1 MNNNTNTAAPKA
13 PLIRKIGYGL
23 GDMSSSMFWKI
34 FTAYL
39 PFFYSTV
46 FGLSLVD
53 ATFLML
59 ITRIWDAISDPLMGI
74 IADRTETKWGKYRP
88 YLLWIAVPFAIAG
101 ILLFTTPDLGYEGKR
116 IWAYVTYILMMT
128 VYTAINVPYGAM
140 LGVMTADSDEKTVFS
155 SFRMFFAYA
164 GSFVVLAGWE
174 PLCKFFNNM
183 QGIDSNANDPN
194 SWQYAMIVVGIC
206 CLILFLMTFLMT
218 RETVKS
224 IKKESSVGSDLKTL
238 LRNSPW
244 WILLGGVLFFNLFS
258 AVRYTAGPFFFASVI
273 GEDAHIQ
280 FFSME
285 FLFYA
290 GIFFAVGEVS
300 NMLGVAMTPFI
311 SSKLGKKN
319 TFMYS
324 LILMIILSCV
334 FFFAPLTASGYWIM
348 LALQVLINILTGIG
362 SPLVWS
368 MYADVADY
376 AEHKFNT
383 SSTGLIFSSS
393 SMAQKFGGAIGGS
406 AVTAILAV
414 VGFNTNTIDETKTKE
429 YFQRE
434 NVMQVACEMSQ
445 ADTTFQLKDIEAYS
459 KLLTLDEVEDLF
471 SEYGVGKEAFQ
482 PEILKT
488 YAIHH
493 ETGEVIPDDL
503 ATDISKERAG
513 QSESA
518 LLWVRALMSFVPALA
533 AALSLL
539 FILIYPLSTKRM
551 REIQKELEI
560 RRAAK

>member
-1 MNNNTNTAAPKA
+1 
-13 PLIRKIGYGL
+13 
-23 GDMSSSMFWKI
+23 
-34 FTAYL
+34 
-39 PFFYSTV
+39 
-46 FGLSLVD
+46 
-53 ATFLML
+53 
-59 ITRIWDAISDPLMGI
+59 
-74 IADRTETKWGKYRP
+74 
-88 YLLWIAVPFAIAG
+88 
-101 ILLFTTPDLGYEGKR
+101 
-116 IWAYVTYILMMT
+116 
-128 VYTAINVPYGAM
+128 
-140 LGVMTADSDEKTVFS
+140 
-155 SFRMFFAYA
+155 
-164 GSFVVLAGWE
+164 
-174 PLCKFFNNM
+174 
-183 QGIDSNANDPN
+183 
-194 SWQYAMIVVGIC
+194 
-206 CLILFLMTFLMT
+206 
-218 RETVKS
+218 
-224 IKKESSVGSDLKTL
+224 
-238 LRNSPW
+238 
-244 WILLGGVLFFNLFS
+244 
-258 AVRYTAGPFFFASVI
+258 
-273 GEDAHIQ
+273 
-280 FFSME
+280 
-285 FLFYA
+285 
-290 GIFFAVGEVS
+290 
-300 NMLGVAMTPFI
+300 
-311 SSKLGKKN
+311 
-319 TFMYS
+319 
-324 LILMIILSCV
+324 MIILSCV

-493 ETGEVIPDDL
+493 KTGEVIPDDL

>member
-59 ITRIWDAISDPLMGI
+59 ITRIWDAISDPMMGI
-74 IADRTETKWGKYRP
+74 IADRTQTKWGKYRP
-88 YLLWIAVPFAIAG
+88 YLLWMAVPFALVG

-174 PLCKFFNNM
+174 PLCKLFNKV
-183 QGIDSNANDPN
+183 QGIDNSVNDPS
-194 SWQYAMIVVGIC
+194 SWQYAMIVVALC
-206 CLILFLMTFLMT
+206 CLVLFVLTFLMT

-224 IKKESSVGSDLKTL
+224 MKKESSVGSDLKSL
-238 LRNSPW
+238 FKNSPW

-273 GEDAHIQ
+273 GDGAQLKI
-280 FFSME
+280 FSTE

-300 NMLGVAMTPFI
+300 NMVGVALTPSI
-311 SSKLGKKN
+311 AGKIGKKS

-324 LILMIILSCV
+324 LILLIILSCL
-334 FFFAPLTASGYWIM
+334 FFFVPLTTTGYWIM
-348 LALQVLINILTGIG
+348 MILQVAINILTGII

-368 MYADVADY
+368 MYADIADY
-376 AEHKFNT
+376 AEHKFKT
-383 SSTGLIFSSS
+383 ASTGLIFSSS

-406 AVTAILAV
+406 AVTAILAM
-414 VGFNTNTIDETKTKE
+414 VGFNT
-429 YFQRE
+429 
-434 NVMQVACEMSQ
+434 
-445 ADTTFQLKDIEAYS
+445 EA
-459 KLLTLDEVEDLF
+459 T
-471 SEYGVGKEAFQ
+471 
-482 PEILKT
+482 
-488 YAIHH
+488 AIQ
-493 ETGEVIPDDL
+493 T
-503 ATDISKERAG
+503 
-513 QSESA
+513 ESA
-518 LLWVRALMSFVPALA
+518 LVWVKALMSIVPAFVA
-533 AALSLL
+533 GLSLL
-539 FILIYPLSTKRM
+539 FVSIYPLTTNRM
-551 REIQKELEI
+551 KDIQSELES
-560 RRAAK
+560 RRAVK

>member
-1 MNNNTNTAAPKA
+1 MNNNTNTAALKA

-59 ITRIWDAISDPLMGI
+59 ITRIWDAISDPMMGI
-74 IADRTETKWGKYRP
+74 IADRTQTKWGKYRP
-88 YLLWIAVPFAIAG
+88 YLLWMAVPFALVG

-174 PLCKFFNNM
+174 PLCKFFNKV
-183 QGIDSNANDPN
+183 QGIDNSVNDPS
-194 SWQYAMIVVGIC
+194 SWQYAMIVVALC
-206 CLILFLMTFLMT
+206 CLVLFVLTFLMT

-224 IKKESSVGSDLKTL
+224 MKKESSVGSDLKSL
-238 LRNSPW
+238 FKNSPW

-273 GEDAHIQ
+273 GDGAQLKI
-280 FFSME
+280 FSTE

-300 NMLGVAMTPFI
+300 NMVGVAMTPSI
-311 SSKLGKKN
+311 AGKIGKKS

-324 LILMIILSCV
+324 LILLIILSCL
-334 FFFAPLTASGYWIM
+334 FFFVPLTTTGYWIM
-348 LALQVLINILTGIG
+348 MILQVAINILTGII

-368 MYADVADY
+368 MYADIADY
-376 AEHKFNT
+376 AEHKFKT
-383 SSTGLIFSSS
+383 ASTGLIFSSS

-406 AVTAILAV
+406 AVTAILAM
-414 VGFNTNTIDETKTKE
+414 VGFNT
-429 YFQRE
+429 
-434 NVMQVACEMSQ
+434 
-445 ADTTFQLKDIEAYS
+445 EA
-459 KLLTLDEVEDLF
+459 T
-471 SEYGVGKEAFQ
+471 
-482 PEILKT
+482 
-488 YAIHH
+488 AIQ
-493 ETGEVIPDDL
+493 T
-503 ATDISKERAG
+503 
-513 QSESA
+513 ESA
-518 LLWVRALMSFVPALA
+518 LVWVKALMSIVPAFVA
-533 AALSLL
+533 GLSLL
-539 FILIYPLSTKRM
+539 FVSIYPLTTNRM
-551 REIQKELEI
+551 KDIQSELESK
-560 RRAAK
+560 RAVK

>member
-140 LGVMTADSDEKTVFS
+140 RGVMTADSDEKTVFS

-206 CLILFLMTFLMT
+206 CLILFLMTFLLT

-273 GEDAHIQ
+273 GKDAHIQ

-334 FFFAPLTASGYWIM
+334 FFFAPITASGYWIM
-348 LALQVLINILTGIG
+348 LALQILINILTGIG

-459 KLLTLDEVEDLF
+459 ELLTLDEVENLF

>member
-1 MNNNTNTAAPKA
+1 MNNNTNTAALKA

-59 ITRIWDAISDPLMGI
+59 ITRIWDAISDPMMGI
-74 IADRTETKWGKYRP
+74 IADRTQTKWGKYRP
-88 YLLWIAVPFAIAG
+88 YLLWMAVPFALVG

-174 PLCKFFNNM
+174 PLCKLFNKV
-183 QGIDSNANDPN
+183 QGIDNSVNDPS
-194 SWQYAMIVVGIC
+194 SWQYAMIVVALC
-206 CLILFLMTFLMT
+206 CLVLFVLTFLMT

-224 IKKESSVGSDLKTL
+224 MKKESSVGSDLKSL
-238 LRNSPW
+238 FKNSPW

-273 GEDAHIQ
+273 GDGAQLKI
-280 FFSME
+280 FSTE

-300 NMLGVAMTPFI
+300 NMVGVALTPSI
-311 SSKLGKKN
+311 AGKIGKKS

-324 LILMIILSCV
+324 LILLIILSCL
-334 FFFAPLTASGYWIM
+334 FFFVPLTTTGYWIM
-348 LALQVLINILTGIG
+348 MILQVAINILTGII

-368 MYADVADY
+368 MYADIADY
-376 AEHKFNT
+376 AEHKFKT
-383 SSTGLIFSSS
+383 ASTGLIFSSS

-406 AVTAILAV
+406 AVTAILAM
-414 VGFNTNTIDETKTKE
+414 VGFNT
-429 YFQRE
+429 
-434 NVMQVACEMSQ
+434 
-445 ADTTFQLKDIEAYS
+445 EA
-459 KLLTLDEVEDLF
+459 T
-471 SEYGVGKEAFQ
+471 
-482 PEILKT
+482 
-488 YAIHH
+488 AIQ
-493 ETGEVIPDDL
+493 T
-503 ATDISKERAG
+503 
-513 QSESA
+513 ESA
-518 LLWVRALMSFVPALA
+518 LVWVKALMSIVPAFVA
-533 AALSLL
+533 GLSLL
-539 FILIYPLSTKRM
+539 FVSIYPLTTNRM
-551 REIQKELEI
+551 KEIQSELES
-560 RRAAK
+560 RRAVK

>member
-1 MNNNTNTAAPKA
+1 
-13 PLIRKIGYGL
+13 
-23 GDMSSSMFWKI
+23 
-34 FTAYL
+34 
-39 PFFYSTV
+39 
-46 FGLSLVD
+46 
-53 ATFLML
+53 
-59 ITRIWDAISDPLMGI
+59 
-74 IADRTETKWGKYRP
+74 
-88 YLLWIAVPFAIAG
+88 
-101 ILLFTTPDLGYEGKR
+101 
-116 IWAYVTYILMMT
+116 
-128 VYTAINVPYGAM
+128 
-140 LGVMTADSDEKTVFS
+140 
-155 SFRMFFAYA
+155 
-164 GSFVVLAGWE
+164 
-174 PLCKFFNNM
+174 
-183 QGIDSNANDPN
+183 
-194 SWQYAMIVVGIC
+194 
-206 CLILFLMTFLMT
+206 MT

-224 IKKESSVGSDLKTL
+224 VKKESSVGSDLKTL
-238 LRNSPW
+238 FKNSPW

-273 GEDAHIQ
+273 GEEAHLQI
-280 FFSME
+280 FSME

-324 LILMIILSCV
+324 LILMIILSCA
-334 FFFAPLTASGYWIM
+334 FFFAPLTANGYWIM
-348 LALQVLINILTGIG
+348 MGLQVLISILTGIG

-383 SSTGLIFSSS
+383 ASTGLIFSSS

-429 YFQRE
+429 YFQRD
-434 NVMQVACEMSQ
+434 NVMQVACQMSQ
-445 ADTTFQLKDIEAYS
+445 ADSTFHVRDIKAYPA
-459 KLLTLDEVEDLF
+459 LMTLDEVESLF

-482 PEILKT
+482 PEVLKT

-493 ETGEVIPDDL
+493 ETGEIISDEL
-503 ATDISKERAG
+503 AADIAKERAG

-518 LLWVRALMSFVPALA
+518 LLWVRALMSFVPAFA

-539 FILIYPLSTKRM
+539 FILIYPLTTKRM
-551 REIQKELEI
+551 REIQSALEI
-560 RRAAK
+560 RRTAQ